1 MNRIIEAVQFAAAK
15 HGTQK
20 RKGTGRPY
28 TDHLY
33 RVAGA
38 VAERVNAINMMA
50 EDLVVAALLHDT
62 LEDTT
67 ATKEEISQK
76 FGWQVLAYVVA
87 MTKAKDDR
95 PRRVRNAEYFERL
108 KKAPVVVKILK
119 MIDRLDN
126 LGEIMGMEAS
136 FIKKYCT
143 ESLELLDAIGDAD
156 ASLKSAIENRVSA
169 ISLSTE
175 RLGVL

>member
-1 MNRIIEAVQFAAAK
+1 MNRVIEAVQFAAAK

-76 FGWQVLAYVVA
+76 FGWQVLEYVVA

-108 KKAPVVVKILK
+108 KKAL
-119 MIDRLDN
+119 RA
-126 LGEIMGMEAS
+126 EISE
-136 FIKKYCT
+136 T
-143 ESLELLDAIGDAD
+143 TW
-156 ASLKSAIENRVSA
+156 ASLHATKSRPF
-169 ISLSTE
+169 TTPE
-175 RLGVL
+175 RGKIAVKVINHYGDEVLKVYDVKG